1 MDSLNENPLKEDLK
15 RLPKNSIENLK
26 IVIEK
31 GKDLDKFIQEK
42 IKEED
47 DLIEREK
54 VLRQKYTIL
63 KEKKRKLISE
73 KEKIVNDKSKIVD
86 RIEEIGEEEKLSRR
100 EKKKKKNKIKDLKRG
115 ETRDSLR
122 NKLIAINR
130 KGKELEVNEKE
141 INEIL

>member
-31 GKDLDKFIQEK
+31 GKDLDKFIEEK
-42 IKEED
+42 IKIED
-47 DLIEREK
+47 DLIGSEK

-86 RIEEIGEEEKLSRR
+86 KIEEIGQEEKLSKRKI
-100 EKKKKKNKIKDLKRG
+100 KKKKKKIKNQRKG
-115 ETRDSLR
+115 ETRLFKEPVIR
-122 NKLIAINR
+122 N
-130 KGKELEVNEKE
+130 
-141 INEIL
+141 